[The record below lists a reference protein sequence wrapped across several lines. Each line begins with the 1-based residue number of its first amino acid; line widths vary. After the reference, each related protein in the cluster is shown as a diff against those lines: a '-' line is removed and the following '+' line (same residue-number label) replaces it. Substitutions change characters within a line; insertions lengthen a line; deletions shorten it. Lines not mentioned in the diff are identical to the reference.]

1 MSKKMIGAKLRRH
14 REEVFKLSIT
24 DFVSL
29 INRSAPLSVRTNI
42 KNYSKYELGIN
53 RCPVELYV
61 KIQDM
66 ERRRAL

>member
-1 MSKKMIGAKLRRH
+1 MSKKSIGERIRRH

-29 INRSAPLSVRTNI
+29 LNKSAPLDVQTNV
-42 KNYSKYELGIN
+42 KNFSKYETGVN

-61 KIQDM
+61 KIQDL
-66 ERRRAL
+66 ERRRTL